1 MPVAFLLH
9 HRADFDWVQ
18 RVHGVDAQVIAH
30 EDYLPAL
37 LGEAMSCYFEY
48 ESKLSDVDAAIN
60 FLSHNWHRD
69 DLGNDLYVDG
79 GLSIAEVFS
88 TGLWITIAGICRE
101 YFALKH
107 WADKYDCLY
116 VSCNEPP
123 GFLNVAKK
131 FGARVQIYDPG
142 HGEPS
147 PLQSFTERVLT
158 HVLRTDWR
166 ASFLRQLQRPF
177 KGLLRNRVLALTNW
191 TLVNVADRRSGWLLE
206 NSRRPWR
213 GVYFHSPSYKYLV
226 AAQRRVPRDFAPAL
240 LPEKLGE
247 VLGRIDTRWEDSL
260 LELLSETMSE
270 RYHRHRVAYVKL
282 VALYTEMLD
291 FYRPA
296 ELVIPSETYDP
307 SLAAAHL
314 ARERGV
320 SISWLVDGYPIVD
333 IHKRIGRASL
343 GPTMFDRVYAMACQH
358 AFRLR
363 ETSALPQELVTTFP
377 PLLNRHVLPSEEKK
391 RFDAIVMTWIPN
403 DLGITGRNGT
413 RPVILLDAL
422 RVATEAGLKTLAI
435 KIKDPSEKAWLLPI
449 LQKAGYLDRVA
460 ILEGPFASHVTQARC
475 VIGGISSAVGE
486 AAYHSIPYYIYE
498 PITNGYT
505 SEQIASANVIV
516 ASGVARTPAALGEL
530 LRRPGG
536 SVKNDR
542 SLLFGTECRD
552 DNWSW
557 DKTREL
563 YTDWAALW
571 ADRSGIKE
579 VLQWRG
585 FPLWW
590 ASNLVA
596 KDTAVDFG
604 WYQELHN
611 RLRGFP
617 AKRFKPRADVTIYFG
632 ILVNLVRDL
641 GKWALLRLLPRAVSV
656 QGGRVWF
663 HSLEYNL
670 LDHGRG
676 LYDRMYDQVHIEDE
690 KHGFASAFIIRLTLK
705 KTDFLHPFL
714 WRRKVADFANR
725 LRRDV
730 EILDR
735 HLRVLDI
742 IQINLSLIRSYYRF
756 RKFIRPFGHRGIRI
770 GHAEFADI
778 LLYEFQK
785 SFLVAFPWSLSYAA
799 MFERWL
805 QGGPCGRTL
814 VTYGETLA
822 PIRSVYFAS
831 RRNSSGH
838 RWITIQHATNYRNKL
853 QFYHRFSEFNKI
865 EAGDK
870 RAISPMPDYY
880 FCHGAQSANILA
892 EFYPPERIRIIGCL
906 KYDSL
911 FRQYGAAKR
920 TRPQTVSE
928 QRTLLLAP
936 SVGDEEVILRMFAGV
951 KGLAGW
957 RVVFSK
963 HPAVSQDHIAEIIRR
978 NQIALDIE
986 FHPEKTTIQLV
997 EDASLVV
1004 CSYSSIALESCFIG
1018 VPSVRV
1024 LNPEQPPMVED
1035 EPGVRY
1041 VTNQHDLLR
1050 IIHELADGEAKDGIS
1065 AELSNTL
1072 DRYFLH
1078 FDGLASWRFWTQLSQ
1093 LPDLPLGKLGR

>member
-9 HRADFDWVQ
+9 HRADLDWVR
-18 RVHGVDAQVIAH
+18 RVHGVNVQVIAH

-37 LGEAMSCYFEY
+37 LGEAIPCFFEY
-48 ESKLSDVDAAIN
+48 ESKVSNADVVIN

-69 DLGNDLYVDG
+69 ELGNDLYVEG

-123 GFLNVAKK
+123 GFLNAAKK
-131 FGARVQIYDPG
+131 FGVRVQIYDPG
-142 HGEPS
+142 HGQPS
-147 PLQSFTERVLT
+147 PLQSFTERVLA

-177 KGLLRNRVLALTNW
+177 RGLLRNQVLALTNW

-206 NSRRPWR
+206 NSRWPWK
-213 GVYFHSPSYKYLV
+213 GVYFHSSPYKYLV
-226 AAQRRVPRDFAPAL
+226 AAERRVPRDFVPAFS
-240 LPEKLGE
+240 PGNLGE
-247 VLGRIDTRWEDSL
+247 VLGRIDARWERSL
-260 LELLSETMSE
+260 LELLSETMST
-270 RYHRHRVAYVKL
+270 RYHRHRVDYVKL
-282 VALYTEMLD
+282 VAIYTEMLD

-333 IHKRIGRASL
+333 IPKRIGRASL

-358 AFRLR
+358 SLRLR
-363 ETSALPQELVTTFP
+363 KTSALPQELVTIFP
-377 PLLNRHVLPSEEKK
+377 PLLNRHTSPIETTK
-391 RFDAIVMTWIPN
+391 RFDAIIMTWIPN
-403 DLGITGRNGT
+403 DLGLTGRNGT
-413 RPVILLDAL
+413 RPMILLDAL
-422 RVATEAGLKTLAI
+422 RVATEAGLQKLAI
-435 KIKDPSEKAWLLPI
+435 KIKEPSEKAWLLPI
-449 LQKAGYLDRVA
+449 LQKAGYLDQVA
-460 ILEGPFASHVTQARC
+460 ILEGPFANHVARARC

-486 AAYHSIPYYIYE
+486 AAYHNIPYYIYE
-498 PITNGYT
+498 PVPNGYT
-505 SEQIASANVIV
+505 SEQIASANVII
-516 ASGVARTPAALGEL
+516 AGGVARTPAEL
-530 LRRPGG
+530 SQLLKQPAG
-536 SVKNDR
+536 SVKRDR

-557 DKTREL
+557 DQTREL

-579 VLQWRG
+579 ALQWRG

-590 ASNLVA
+590 ASNLIA
-596 KDTAVDFG
+596 KDTGVDYA

-611 RLRGFP
+611 RLRGLS
-617 AKRFKPRADVTIYFG
+617 AKRFQPRADIAIYLG
-632 ILVNLVRDL
+632 MLASLARDL
-641 GKWALLRLLPRAVSV
+641 AKWALLRLLPPATQVR
-656 QGGRVWF
+656 GERVWF

-670 LDHGRG
+670 LDIGSG
-676 LYDRMYDQVHIEDE
+676 LCDRMYDQVHLEDE
-690 KHGFASAFIIRLTLK
+690 EHGFASAFIVRLTLK

-714 WRRKVADFANR
+714 WRKKVASLADR
-725 LRRDV
+725 LQRDV

-735 HLRVLDI
+735 HLHIFDI
-742 IQINLSLIRSYYRF
+742 IQIYLSLMRSYYGF
-756 RKFIRPFGHRGIRI
+756 RKFIRPFCHRGIRI

-778 LLYEFQK
+778 LLCEFQK
-785 SFLVAFPWSLSYAA
+785 SFMVALPWSLSYAA

-805 QGGPCGRTL
+805 QKDPGDKTL
-814 VTYGETLA
+814 VSYGETLA
-822 PIRSVYFAS
+822 PIRSVYFVT
-831 RRNSSGH
+831 RRNSPGH
-838 RWITIQHATNYRNKL
+838 RWITIQHATNYRNKM

-865 EAGDK
+865 ELGDK
-870 RAISPMPDYY
+870 RATSPMPDYY
-880 FCHGAQSANILA
+880 FCHGPQSANILA
-892 EFYPPERIRIIGCL
+892 EFYPPERIRTIGCL
-906 KYDSL
+906 KYDRL
-911 FRQYGAAKR
+911 FRLYGTSKR
-920 TRPQTVSE
+920 TRPRTISE
-928 QRTLLLAP
+928 RLLLLAP
-936 SVGDEEVILRMFAGV
+936 SVGDEEIILRMFAGV

-963 HPAVSQDHIAEIIRR
+963 HPAVSQDHITEIVRR
-978 NQIALDIE
+978 NQIAIDIE

-1035 EPGVRY
+1035 EPGIKY

-1050 IIHELADGEAKDGIS
+1050 IISELADGKVIAGMP
-1065 AELSNTL
+1065 AEIFNTL

-1078 FDGLASWRFWTQLSQ
+1078 FDGLTSWRFWTQLSQ
-1093 LPDLPLGKLGR
+1093 LPDLPRRQLRH